1 MIPIIKHGIFLH
13 NRTGNGDIQCR
24 YVKRTGMVGSHTNNI
39 ALQLMVMMVEYS
51 MQHTM

>member
-1 MIPIIKHGIFLH
+1 MIPIIKHGNIFLH

-39 ALQLMVMMVEYS
+39 AKLMVMMVEYS